1 MKEPLQL
8 VLGVALSIEQ
18 KFVVTDELKPKAGVA
33 SFVGPVGPL
42 EIVGTDGGVV
52 STVHVYE
59 SVLVSEPAFVAT
71 TVNVCDPSESPEYPV
86 GDVQATLE
94 PSRSQAKVAMA
105 SR

>member
-33 SFVGPVGPL
+33 SLVGPVGPL

-52 STVHVYE
+52 STVKDRVAAA
-59 SVLVSEPAFVAT
+59 LVF
-71 TVNVCDPSESPEYPV
+71 PS
-86 GDVQATLE
+86 
-94 PSRSQAKVAMA
+94 A
-105 SR
+105 SAAVT